1 MQNITCLWNKR
12 LNIFNLFYFLKMRA
26 KQIESVDTPINPIYV
41 QHWFGAVSVADA
53 INGAF
58 QRIFERALR
67 MATRR
72 GESTV
77 IVPANWKDCSRNMSA
92 FLSVKFEQ
100 LRMLALEAGAQYNCV
115 IHVSDQRQT
124 SRYVELRQCA
134 FHLDGVDKN
143 VGDIPT
149 HWRDNEED
157 YTWEQV
163 CKNGQYYSTSSSE
176 TWPRP
181 EYVHLARLEKIGET

>member
-1 MQNITCLWNKR
+1 MQLRT
-12 LNIFNLFYFLKMRA
+12 

-41 QHWFGAVSVADA
+41 SHWFGSVSVSEA
-53 INGAF
+53 INNAF
-58 QRIFERALR
+58 ERIFDRAVH

-77 IVPANWKDCSRNMSA
+77 IVPKKWPGCSRNMSV

-100 LRMLALEAGAQYNCV
+100 LRMLALEAGQKYNCV
-115 IHVSDQRQT
+115 IHVSDQRRT
-124 SRYVELRQCA
+124 YRYVELRQCA
-134 FHLDGVDKN
+134 FHLDDFDKN

-157 YTWEQV
+157 YTWAQV
-163 CKNGQYYSTSSSE
+163 CEDGQYYSTSSSE

-181 EYVHLARLEKIGET
+181 EYIRFARLEKMRVARTQRFDPFQRYYAAANRLN

>member
-1 MQNITCLWNKR
+1 MAS
-12 LNIFNLFYFLKMRA
+12 RA

-41 QHWFGAVSVADA
+41 SHWFGSVSVSDA
-53 INGAF
+53 INNAF
-58 QRIFERALR
+58 TRIFDRAVHI
-67 MATRR
+67 ATRR

-77 IVPANWKDCSRNMSA
+77 VIPSEWEDCSRNMGA
-92 FLSVKFEQ
+92 FLGVKFSQ
-100 LRMLALEAGAQYNCV
+100 LRMMALEAGHKYNCV
-115 IHVSDQRQT
+115 IHVSDQRRT

-134 FHLDGVDKN
+134 FHLDDFDKN

-157 YTWEQV
+157 YTWAQV
-163 CKNGQYYSTSSSE
+163 CEDGQYYSTSSSE

-181 EYVHLARLEKIGET
+181 EYVRFARLEKMRAARTQRFDPFKRYYAAANRLN